1 MIGIVIGFQVY
12 VLALP
17 QKELESFVDKNI
29 TFAFILLLLM
39 VGDMVLSIVAFVFL
53 IVRAAKR
60 EMYLCAALIRQME
73 STQQAE
79 RKSLNKSLA
88 FASASHDVR
97 ASLACIRGLIEV
109 CRDEVAPG
117 SDLETNLKQ
126 METCT
131 KDLLGKFC
139 NFSFF
144 LFRLHEILVKLGF

>member
-1 MIGIVIGFQVY
+1 MFGIIIGFQVY
-12 VLALP
+12 VFALP

-39 VGDMVLSIVAFVFL
+39 VGAMVLSIVVFVFL

-79 RKSLNKSLA
+79 RKGLNKSLA

-97 ASLACIRGLIEV
+97 ASLAGVRGLIEV
-109 CRDEVAPG
+109 CRDEAAPG

-139 NFSFF
+139 QLFNFFIPSS
-144 LFRLHEILVKLGF
+144 